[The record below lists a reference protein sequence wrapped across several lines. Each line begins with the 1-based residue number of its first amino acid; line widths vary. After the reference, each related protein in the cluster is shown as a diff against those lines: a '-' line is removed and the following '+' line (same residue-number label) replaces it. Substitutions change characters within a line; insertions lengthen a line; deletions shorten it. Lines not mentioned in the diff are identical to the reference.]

1 MKAMPS
7 RAALLLAAVL
17 PLLAATTACG
27 DDAHETSRTSA
38 AATSGRPASGDHLVI
53 TTDNGL
59 RLRPAD
65 GHRVTVDDHVHT
77 AWSHH
82 DHTWTLDLSCSGPC
96 PRMPYVK
103 VPDGMSVTVGAR
115 NAGID
120 AAGIAAALD
129 LTTVNGDVTVT
140 RAGDDTATLRLTTRN
155 GSVRA
160 DGLAA
165 DRLRA
170 STVNGDV
177 TLACT
182 TAPTGVSATTA
193 NGSVDVTVPHDP
205 PAYAVTAGTQNGRT
219 SVDVP
224 TRNARTGPTMTL
236 TTVNGDIDA
245 HQE

>member
-1 MKAMPS
+1 MPS
-7 RAALLLAAVL
+7 RPALLLTAVL
-17 PLLAATTACG
+17 SLLAATAACG
-27 DDAHETSRTSA
+27 DGGREASRTSA
-38 AATSGRPASGDHLVI
+38 AETSPRPASGDHLVI

-82 DHTWTLDLSCSGPC
+82 DRTLTLDLSCAGPC

-103 VPDGMSVTVGAR
+103 IPDGMSVTAGAR

-120 AAGIAAALD
+120 AVGIAAALD
-129 LTTVNGDVTVT
+129 LSTVNGDVTVT

-160 DGLAA
+160 SGLAA
-165 DRLRA
+165 GRLHA

-182 TAPTGVSATTA
+182 TAPSGISATTA
-193 NGSVDVTVPHDP
+193 NGSVDVTLPHDA
-205 PAYAVTAGTQNGRT
+205 PAYGVTAGTRNGRT

-224 TRNARTGPTMTL
+224 THDARTGPTMKL
-236 TTVNGDIDA
+236 TTVNGDVDA